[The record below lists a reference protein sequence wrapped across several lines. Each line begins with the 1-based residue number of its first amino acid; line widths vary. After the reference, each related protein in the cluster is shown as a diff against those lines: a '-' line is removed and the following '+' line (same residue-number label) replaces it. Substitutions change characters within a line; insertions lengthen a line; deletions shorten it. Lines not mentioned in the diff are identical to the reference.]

1 MIAIISPAKTLDFES
16 KVQTKKYSD
25 PDFLNDSEKLIQ
37 ELRKYKP
44 NEIAKLMSVN
54 DELANLN
61 FERFLRWQKPFNLD
75 NAKQALLAFK
85 GQVFVGLDA
94 KSLSESELLFAQNHL
109 RILSGLYGVLRPLDL
124 IQPYRLE
131 MGTKLKNPKGKNLY
145 EFWGTKLTEL
155 INKELAKQKE
165 KTLINLAS
173 NEYYKAIKPKTIQGD
188 IITPVFKESKGN
200 GYKVITVYAKT
211 ARGLMSRFIIKNR
224 IQHSEDL
231 KAFDMDGYLFNQDLS
246 TEKEWVFTR

>member
-1 MIAIISPAKTLDFES
+1 MIAIISPAKTMDFES
-16 KVQTKKYSD
+16 KVQTKKYSN
-25 PDFLNDSEKLIQ
+25 PDFLNDSEELIQ
-37 ELRKYKP
+37 ELRKFKP

-61 FERFLRWQKPFNLD
+61 FERFLSWQRPFNAD
-75 NAKQALLAFK
+75 NAKQALLAFR

-94 KSLSESELLFAQNHL
+94 KSLSEHDLLFAQEHL
-109 RILSGLYGVLRPLDL
+109 QILSGLYGVLRPLDL

-131 MGTKLKNPKGKNLY
+131 MGIKLKNPKGKNLY
-145 EFWGTKLTEL
+145 KFWGTKLAEF
-155 INKELAKQKE
+155 INTELAKQKE

-173 NEYYKAIKPKTIQGD
+173 NEYYKAIIPKTIQGD

-246 TEKEWVFTR
+246 TEKEWVYTR

>member
-16 KVQTKKYSD
+16 KVQTKKYSN
-25 PDFLNDSEKLIQ
+25 PGFLNESEKLIH
-37 ELRKYKP
+37 ELRKFKP

-54 DELANLN
+54 DDLANLN
-61 FERFLRWQKPFNLD
+61 VERFLSWERPFKPE

-94 KSLSESELLFAQNHL
+94 KSLVESDLLFAQEHL
-109 RILSGLYGVLRPLDL
+109 RILSGLYGVLKPLDL
-124 IQPYRLE
+124 IQAYRLE

-145 EFWGTKLTEL
+145 EFWGTKLADF
-155 INKELAKQKE
+155 INKELSKHKE

-173 NEYYKAIKPKTIQGD
+173 NEYFKAIKPKTIQGE
-188 IITPVFKESKGN
+188 IITPVFKESRGADF
-200 GYKVITVYAKT
+200 KVITVYAKT
-211 ARGLMSRFIIKNR
+211 ARGLMSRFMIKNR
-224 IQHSEDL
+224 IQNTEDL

-246 TEKEWVFTR
+246 TETEWVFTR